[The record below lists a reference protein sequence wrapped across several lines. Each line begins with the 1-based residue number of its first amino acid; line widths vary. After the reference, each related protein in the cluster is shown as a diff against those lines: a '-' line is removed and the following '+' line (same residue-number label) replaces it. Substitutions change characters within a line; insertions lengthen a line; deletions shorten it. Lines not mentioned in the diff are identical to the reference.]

1 MQRPIS
7 IHFSHFIIFL
17 ACALL
22 LLDLAI
28 PSAYAQVTTFERLWM
43 NTNQTPDQR
52 ADELIARMTLSQ
64 KIALLH
70 GLGSAQFKP
79 YAGTIPAIDSLGIP
93 AIHLADG
100 PMGVSNGMTGV
111 TAFPT
116 PVSMAAS
123 WDTSL
128 MKQYGQDLGA
138 EEYGK
143 GTNVVLAPTVNLLRN
158 PLWGRSDETFGE
170 DPYLISQMA
179 VADIRGIQS
188 QNVIATIKHFAANNQ
203 EDNRMTDSSNIDERT
218 LHEIYLPAFQN
229 AVRQANVGAVMCSYN
244 KVNNI
249 YACEQPYLLKNVLK
263 TQWNFPGFVMSD
275 WGATHSTVQAAN
287 AGLDMQMP
295 DDSYYGNAL
304 QTAVQNGQVSISTIN
319 KMVHRI
325 LRTMFAFGLFDHPS
339 SGNSGKDVTTLVHG
353 QFAEKA
359 AEQGIVLLQNTN
371 NILPLS
377 ARSLSSI
384 AVIGPDASDSPTIG
398 PDGGSTVNASVVST
412 PLDGISK
419 RAGSSVKVQYEKGLD
434 DSHNVTKQAVA
445 LAKSSSVA
453 IVFAGDQEGE
463 GTDRS
468 TLSLPFNQDQLIE
481 AVARANPHTIVVLNT
496 GAPVLMPWLKQVQG
510 VLEAWY
516 AGQENGDAITAVL
529 FGDVNPSGK
538 LPMTF
543 PASNTQGPLHTQA
556 QFPGINDES
565 TYSEKLEVGYR
576 FYDAR
581 NLTPLFPF
589 GYGLSYTKFSYS
601 DLSISPNSGSTKGTV
616 TVSVKITNTGS
627 RAGSDVAQLYV
638 SFPPSAGEPPR
649 QLKGFQKVTLS
660 AGQSQRVSFRLNS
673 SAFSYWDTKG
683 HNWVVA
689 SGTFR
694 IFVGNSSR
702 NQPLRGS
709 YQIKASS

>member
-1 MQRPIS
+1 MCLIAASIPI
-7 IHFSHFIIFL
+7 
-17 ACALL
+17 
-22 LLDLAI
+22 
-28 PSAYAQVTTFERLWM
+28 PNAYAQFTTFARPWM

-52 ADELIARMTLSQ
+52 ADALIARMTLSQ

-93 AIHLADG
+93 VIHLADG
-100 PMGVSNGMTGV
+100 PMGVSNGMRGV

-128 MKQYGQDLGA
+128 MMQYGQDLGA

-188 QNVIATIKHFAANNQ
+188 QNVIATVKHFAANNQ
-203 EDNRMTDSSNIDERT
+203 ENNRMTDSSNVDERT
-218 LHEIYLPAFQN
+218 LHEIYLPAFQS
-229 AVRQANVGAVMCSYN
+229 AVKQGNVGAVMCSYN
-244 KVNNI
+244 KVNNV
-249 YACEQPYLLKNVLK
+249 YACEQPDLLKKVLK
-263 TQWNFPGFVMSD
+263 TQWKFPGFVMSD
-275 WGATHSTVQAAN
+275 WTATHSTVQAAA

-295 DDSYYGNAL
+295 DKSYYGDAL

-319 KMVHRI
+319 EMVHRI

-339 SGNSGKDVTTLVHG
+339 SGDSGKQVTNPEHV
-353 QFAEKA
+353 QFAKKA
-359 AEQGIVLLQNTN
+359 AEQGIVLLQNKN
-371 NILPLS
+371 SILPLS

-384 AVIGPDASDSPTIG
+384 AVIGSDASDAPTIG

-412 PLDGISK
+412 PLDRITK
-419 RAGSSVKVQYEKGLD
+419 RAGSGVKVQYEKGLD
-434 DSHNVTKQAVA
+434 DSHNVTSQAVA

-453 IVFAGDQEGE
+453 IIFAGDQEGE
-463 GTDRS
+463 GLDRS

-496 GAPVLMPWLKQVQG
+496 GAPVLMPWVAKVQG

-516 AGQENGDAITAVL
+516 AGQEDGDAIAAVL

-543 PASNTQGPLHTQA
+543 PASDSQGPLRTQA
-556 QFPGINDES
+556 QFPGINNES
-565 TYSEKLEVGYR
+565 EYSEKLKVGYR
-576 FYDAR
+576 YYDAN

-601 DLSISPNSGSTKGTV
+601 NLSIWPNSGSPKGTV
-616 TVSVKITNTGS
+616 TVSVKVTNTGR
-627 RAGSDVAQLYV
+627 RAGSDVVQLYV
-638 SFPPSAGEPPR
+638 GFPPSAGEPPKL
-649 QLKGFQKVTLS
+649 LKGFQKVTLS

-673 SAFSYWDTKG
+673 SAFSYWDTTV
-683 HNWVVA
+683 HNWIVP
-689 SGTFR
+689 SGTFQ
-694 IFVGNSSR
+694 IFVGNCSR
-702 NQPLRGS
+702 YLPLRGS
-709 YQIKASS
+709 HRIK